1 MGGTDSKEFSAI
13 ADIGEDTIAY
23 SDDSDYSANLEM
35 AASKMDENP
44 VEDKK
49 EMEEVD
55 TPNVHTI
62 DALAQLLKVDASR
75 IMKAVAYIADE
86 KPVMV
91 MIRGDYDVNDVKLK
105 NYLGADFLR
114 EATNEEVADVFGSV
128 PGFIGPKGIKEDV
141 KVLYDS
147 SLVGLTNFVV
157 GPNKADRHFINA
169 NFEDI
174 TDEMPEFRDFRVIKE
189 GETSPDGHGK
199 IQFTR

>member
-91 MIRGDYDVNDVKLK
+91 MIRGDRKSTRLNSSHVSISY
-105 NYLGADFLR
+105 A
-114 EATNEEVADVFGSV
+114 VFC
-128 PGFIGPKGIKEDV
+128 
-141 KVLYDS
+141 
-147 SLVGLTNFVV
+147 LTKKKQ
-157 GPNKADRHFINA
+157 NK
-169 NFEDI
+169 
-174 TDEMPEFRDFRVIKE
+174 T
-189 GETSPDGHGK
+189 TS
-199 IQFTR
+199 I